1 MKLFIELPTWLG
13 DATMTTSAIENII
26 QHYPNADITLFGSFI
41 STEALKMHPRISR
54 CIVDKSKKTFSRFY
68 WLYTVAQT
76 LGAFDEAISFRSS
89 LLSSFLLGCL
99 DANKKFQYQKNRF
112 FGHQVE
118 KYVQFI
124 ATSLHVDA
132 FMGPLKLYYA
142 PFTFTKPTLGLN
154 PGATYGSAK
163 RWYPEE
169 FAKVAEYF
177 ADRYDIVIFG
187 GPNEMDIAKEVEET
201 LRSLHV
207 KNLTNLA
214 GQTTVEE
221 LIEKIAGLSL
231 FVTND
236 SGPMHIAAAYQ
247 IPTVALFGPTKY
259 SETSPWKNPN
269 SYILSHNLGCAPC
282 MKRECPIKT
291 HECMRGIKAEEVIL
305 LLERHLSLGR

>member
-1 MKLFIELPTWLG
+1 MRIFIELPTWLG
-13 DATMTTSAIENII
+13 DAIMTTPAIEAIVDY
-26 QHYPNADITLFGSFI
+26 YPGAEITLFGSFA
-41 STEALKMHPRISR
+41 STEVLKEHRN
-54 CIVDKSKKTFSRFY
+54 CIYVKIDQSKKSTCRFF
-68 WLYTVAQT
+68 WLYKTAKD
-76 LGAFDEAISFRSS
+76 LGDFDIAISFRSS
-89 LLSSFLLGCL
+89 FVSSFLLWL
-99 DANKKFQYQKNRF
+99 LNAKKKFHYKRNIFQ
-112 FGHQVE
+112 GHQVE
-118 KYVQFI
+118 KYFQFI
-124 ATSLHVDA
+124 ENSLHIKSKPGA
-132 FMGPLKLYYA
+132 LRLYQNPYQ
-142 PFTFTKPTLGLN
+142 FKKQTLGLN

-169 FAKVAEYF
+169 FANVAKHF
-177 ADRYDIVIFG
+177 ANRYDIIIFG
-187 GPNEMDIAKEVEET
+187 GPSEIDIAKEVEEK
-201 LRSLHV
+201 LRSLHIE
-207 KNLTNLA
+207 NLTNLA
-214 GQTTVEE
+214 GKTTIKE
-221 LIEKIAGLSL
+221 LIEKVAGLSL